1 MKKFVLSVMVSL
13 LLCSTIVLNAEEVL
27 GSEYTDTAGTSTQD
41 SVKQIDNSEGFQMGT
56 MEPDA
61 SSQKTLDQMYAF
73 VRDGKNPPIR
83 FFDEATQEKIRQMT
97 QGKVDVE
104 ALHLTEFMSVSIAKT
119 TATDSGFSAE
129 ILLDVDYQPGQ
140 LVILLLGSMDEGN
153 NLVWLPVEAEVVS
166 LGKLHFD
173 VSPEDTEAVTQQKQ
187 LLLVMTDRVGK
198 RGGIVETEEEHIPQ
212 DAPSITADDIVI
224 IRRVYNPDNPDQAA
238 ALEVALTEL
247 TPQMQAEADK
257 LKEYTDTNGNQP
269 LDFFNQNVQDEV
281 KLLLHGYDVN
291 QLVVFEAVALK
302 QDGYKDTEGDVAV
315 LIEFPTPYQ
324 PGQAVVAIAGI
335 PSGETITWAA
345 LRTMVKEN
353 GLDVTFKQ
361 HLLSQMKGIPVMLLV
376 LSEPAVQP

>member
-1 MKKFVLSVMVSL
+1 MKKLVLGAMIL
-13 LLCSTIVLNAEEVL
+13 MLLCSASVLNAEEVIR
-27 GSEYTDTAGTSTQD
+27 SEYTDTAGTSTQD

-61 SSQKTLDQMYAF
+61 SSQETLDQMYAF

-83 FFDEATQEKIRQMT
+83 FFDEATQEKIRQLT
-97 QGKVDVE
+97 KGKVDVE

-140 LVILLLGSMDEGN
+140 LVILLLGSMDEGG

-198 RGGIVETEEEHIPQ
+198 RGGIVQKEEDRIPQ
-212 DAPSITADDIVI
+212 DVPSITADDIII
-224 IRRVYNPDNPDQAA
+224 IRRVYYPDKPDLET
-238 ALEVALTEL
+238 ALEVSLTEL
-247 TPQMQAEADK
+247 TPQMQAETDK
-257 LKEYTDTNGNQP
+257 LKEYMENSENQ
-269 LDFFNQNVQDEV
+269 LLGFFEQSVQDEV
-281 KLLLHGYDVN
+281 KLLLHGYDAN
-291 QLVVFEAVALK
+291 QLVVYEAVALK
-302 QDGYKDTEGDVAV
+302 QEGYKDTEGDVAV

-324 PGQAVVAIAGI
+324 PRQAVVAIAGI

-345 LRTMVKEN
+345 LRTVVKEN

-361 HLLSQMKGIPVMLLV
+361 HLLAQMEGVPVMLLI